1 MLHHEDIKNLSE
13 LKSTFVDKHDEL
25 PFYLNFLRILKI
37 GQLHSIYSSAKVK
50 GVCGVKTFEI
60 LFCFRF
66 VSKSNVHQFMDSS
79 IADTLGYGKDV
90 YYRLKG
96 NFKINWRSFLFG
108 VATRSLEAIRQY
120 SSDSRNEQSG
130 IKALIFDDTTIEKTG
145 YKIEGVS
152 RVWNHVVGRSV
163 LGYQLLVMGYFD
175 GTFFIPLDFSF
186 HREKGKNKKNR
197 FGLKPKHY
205 RGQRKKLRGKSSP
218 GDLRKK
224 ELDEKKTSMAVKMI
238 KRAVAKGIDADYI
251 LTDSWFTCWEL
262 VKTALDNKL
271 IYVGMFSKVKTK
283 LHFQGKPM
291 TYKVIRGI
299 NRKKIKRNKRFNLYY
314 IRVVV
319 EWKSQPIVLYF
330 TRKGKNGNWK
340 ILLSTDLSSDFNQ
353 TVEAYQARW
362 SIEVFFKECKQL
374 LGLGKSQSTDFD
386 VQVADTT
393 ITMVQYIFLAVQHRM
408 NNYESLGRLFENTK
422 AEVLEMRLH
431 QRLLALL
438 IAIVQTLTE
447 IFEQCDSDQLMETLI
462 HDPAVFEKLKPIL
475 YPSSS
480 SSGLAA

>member
-1 MLHHEDIKNLSE
+1 MLRHEDIKNLSE
-13 LKSTFVDKHDEL
+13 LESTFVAKHDEL

-37 GQLHSIYSSAKVK
+37 GQLHSIFSSAKVK
-50 GVCGVKTFEI
+50 GVCGAKAFEL

-66 VSKSNVHQFMDSS
+66 ASKNNVHQFMNSP
-79 IADTLGYGKDV
+79 AAEALGCGKDV

-108 VATRSLEAIRQY
+108 VATRSLDAVGH
-120 SSDSRNEQSG
+120 SDSVNEQSG
-130 IKALIFDDTTIEKTG
+130 IRALIFDDTTIEKTG

-152 RVWNHVVGRSV
+152 RVWNHVVNGSV
-163 LGYQLLVMGYFD
+163 LGYQLFVMGCFD

-186 HREKGKNKKNR
+186 HREKGKNEKNR

-205 RGQRKKLRGKSSP
+205 RSQHKKHRGKSSS
-218 GDLRKK
+218 GGQRKK

-238 KRAVAKGIDADYI
+238 KRAVAKGINADYV

-283 LHFQGKPM
+283 FDFRGKSM
-291 TYKVIRGI
+291 TYNVIRGI
-299 NRKKIKRNKRFNLYY
+299 NRKKIKRNRRFNLYY

-319 EWKSQPIVLYF
+319 EWKSQPVVLYF

-340 ILLSTDLSSDFNQ
+340 VLLSTDRSSDFNQ

-422 AEVLEMRLH
+422 AEVLEMKLH
-431 QRLLALL
+431 QRLMALL
-438 IAIVQTLTE
+438 IAIVQTLME
-447 IFEQCDSDQLMETLI
+447 IFEQCDSDQLMEKLI

-475 YPSSS
+475 YPPLTYG
-480 SSGLAA
+480 GLAA